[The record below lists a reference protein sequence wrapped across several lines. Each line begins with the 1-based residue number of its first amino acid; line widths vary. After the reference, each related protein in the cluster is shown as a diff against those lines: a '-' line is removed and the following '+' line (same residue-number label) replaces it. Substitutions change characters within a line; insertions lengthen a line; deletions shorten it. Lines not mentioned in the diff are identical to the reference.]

1 MTKKDLAIHETL
13 EIHEILTM
21 KRVGLVKAYTVSPLV
36 KDEQLKKLIDQDVKD
51 SEQAIEELQKLL
63 K

>member
-1 MTKKDLAIHETL
+1 MAKKELAVHETL

-21 KRVGLVKAYTVSPLV
+21 KQACLVKAYAVSSLI
-36 KDEQLKKLIDQDVKD
+36 KDEKLKKLVEQDVKD
-51 SEQAIEELQKLL
+51 SEQAIQELQELL